1 MKGSKKFGFVAS
13 AALVAILFAAC
24 ADDGDT
30 IVLPSGSESTGILVS
45 GRGEI
50 VVTPDVGRI
59 NLSVEVTGWTVAE
72 AREQAAAAVNRVL
85 ESVKSNGVDSED
97 LRTTGLSI
105 FPRYDYSGEREPRIT
120 DYTVSNGIS
129 ITVRELDDFSEIID
143 EAVEAGGN
151 DVRLSGIS
159 FDVEDAR
166 DRAEQLAATA
176 SVSLGS
182 ALSITE
188 ISSPALP
195 PIFGF
200 DEARG
205 AAGTSTPIE
214 PGITTVSVQVQV
226 RWSIE

>member
-1 MKGSKKFGFVAS
+1 MLYGAS
-13 AALVAILFAAC
+13 SHLA
-24 ADDGDT
+24 
-30 IVLPSGSESTGILVS
+30 
-45 GRGEI
+45 
-50 VVTPDVGRI
+50 
-59 NLSVEVTGWTVAE
+59 
-72 AREQAAAAVNRVL
+72 
-85 ESVKSNGVDSED
+85 
-97 LRTTGLSI
+97 
-105 FPRYDYSGEREPRIT
+105 YSGEREPRIT

-159 FDVEDAR
+159 FDVEDRARAIEAAREAAVEDAR